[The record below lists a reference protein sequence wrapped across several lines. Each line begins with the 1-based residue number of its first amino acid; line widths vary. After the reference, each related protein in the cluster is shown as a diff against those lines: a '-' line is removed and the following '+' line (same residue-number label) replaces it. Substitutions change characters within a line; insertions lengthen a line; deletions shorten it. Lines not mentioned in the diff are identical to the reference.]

1 METAYSPRTVLI
13 TGSGRGIGAAAA
25 QKFWEAGDRVVLN
38 ALHRERIEAAAA
50 ELNAARPGSALAVTA
65 DVSESGEVE
74 RLFDEAEAA
83 FGPVD
88 VLINN
93 AAVSLIKLFQ
103 DITDAD
109 WRRVFAS
116 GIDSAFYCSRRAA
129 RQMIRRHTGGVI
141 LNVSS
146 MWGQTGGSCEVAYSA
161 AKGAVIAFT
170 KALAK
175 ELGPSGIRVNCVA
188 PGVILTDMNRE
199 LGEEALQELAEE
211 APLCR
216 NGRPE
221 EVADMLYFL
230 ASEGASFVTGQVIGV
245 NGGIVI

>member
-1 METAYSPRTVLI
+1 MEMPKSPRTVLI

-25 QKFWEAGDRVVLN
+25 KKFWEAGDRVVLN
-38 ALHRERIEAAAA
+38 ALHPENIGAMA
-50 ELNAARPGSALAVTA
+50 EKMNALRPGSALAVKA
-65 DVSESGEVE
+65 DVSDSREAE

-103 DITDAD
+103 DITDD
-109 WRRVFAS
+109 EWRHVFGA

-129 RQMIRRHTGGVI
+129 KGMIRRQGGVI

-175 ELGPSGIRVNCVA
+175 ELGPSGIRVNCVS
-188 PGVILTDMNRE
+188 PGVILTDMNKE
-199 LGEEALQELAEE
+199 LGEETLRELAEE

-216 NGRPE
+216 NGKPE

-230 ASEGASFVTGQVIGV
+230 ASENAAFVTGQVIGV
-245 NGGIVI
+245 NGGMVI

>member
-1 METAYSPRTVLI
+1 MEMPKSPRTVLI

-25 QKFWEAGDRVVLN
+25 GKFWEAGDRVVLN
-38 ALHRERIEAAAA
+38 ALHPENIGAMA
-50 ELNAARPGSALAVTA
+50 EKMNALRPGSALAVKA
-65 DVSESGEVE
+65 DVSDSREAE

-88 VLINN
+88 ILINN

-103 DITDAD
+103 DITDD
-109 WRRVFAS
+109 EWRHVFGA

-129 RQMIRRHTGGVI
+129 KEMIRRQGGVI

-175 ELGPSGIRVNCVA
+175 ELGPSGIRVNCVS
-188 PGVILTDMNRE
+188 PGVILTDMNKE
-199 LGEEALQELAEE
+199 LGEEALRDLAEE

-216 NGRPE
+216 NGKPE

-230 ASEGASFVTGQVIGV
+230 ASEKAAFVTGQVIGV
-245 NGGIVI
+245 NGGMVI

>member
-1 METAYSPRTVLI
+1 MAE
-13 TGSGRGIGAAAA
+13 
-25 QKFWEAGDRVVLN
+25 KMN
-38 ALHRERIEAAAA
+38 AL
-50 ELNAARPGSALAVTA
+50 RPGSALAVKA
-65 DVSESGEVE
+65 DVSDSREAE

-88 VLINN
+88 ILINN

-103 DITDAD
+103 DITDDEWRHVFGAD
-109 WRRVFAS
+109 
-116 GIDSAFYCSRRAA
+116 IDSAFYCSRRAA
-129 RQMIRRHTGGVI
+129 KGMIRRQGGVI

-175 ELGPSGIRVNCVA
+175 ELGPSGIRVNCVS
-188 PGVILTDMNRE
+188 PGVILTDMNKE
-199 LGEEALQELAEE
+199 LGEEALRDLAEE

-216 NGRPE
+216 NGKPE

-230 ASEGASFVTGQVIGV
+230 ASENAAFVTGQVIGV
-245 NGGIVI
+245 NGGMVI

>member
-1 METAYSPRTVLI
+1 MEMPKSPRTVLI

-25 QKFWEAGDRVVLN
+25 KKFWEAGDRVVLN
-38 ALHRERIEAAAA
+38 ALHPENIGAMA
-50 ELNAARPGSALAVTA
+50 EKMNALRPGSALAVKA
-65 DVSESGEVE
+65 DVSDSREAE

-88 VLINN
+88 ILINN

-103 DITDAD
+103 DITDDEWRHVFGAD
-109 WRRVFAS
+109 
-116 GIDSAFYCSRRAA
+116 IDSAFYCSRRAA
-129 RQMIRRHTGGVI
+129 KGMIRRQGGVI

-175 ELGPSGIRVNCVA
+175 ELGPSGIRVNCVS
-188 PGVILTDMNRE
+188 PGVILTDMNKE
-199 LGEEALQELAEE
+199 LGEEALRDLAEE

-216 NGRPE
+216 NGKPE

-230 ASEGASFVTGQVIGV
+230 ASENAAFVTGQVIGV
-245 NGGIVI
+245 NGGMVI